1 MKNDLLRIYAKP
13 SMFDFKNSFFE
24 NFKITFD
31 YVINEESSIIQKLA
45 NILKDL
51 LLFSKKGIK
60 KF

>member
-31 YVINEESSIIQKLA
+31 YVINEESSII
-45 NILKDL
+45 
-51 LLFSKKGIK
+51 
-60 KF
+60 